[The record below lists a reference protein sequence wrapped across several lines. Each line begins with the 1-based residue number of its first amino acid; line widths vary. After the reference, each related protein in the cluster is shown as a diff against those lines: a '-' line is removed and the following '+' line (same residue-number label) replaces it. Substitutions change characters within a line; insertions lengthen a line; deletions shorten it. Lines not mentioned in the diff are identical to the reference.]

1 MDGLSGE
8 LLRGRRGVLMGRR
21 KKGKENRGFVISDY
35 RITIP
40 LPIRKK
46 LKVENGMLWEA
57 EVLDENS
64 MKVTFI
70 RV

>member
-1 MDGLSGE
+1 
-8 LLRGRRGVLMGRR
+8 MGRR
-21 KKGKENRGFVISDY
+21 KKGKENRGFVISDC

-40 LPIRKK
+40 QPIRKK
-46 LKVENGMLWEA
+46 LKVKDGMLFEA
-57 EVLDENS
+57 EVLDKDS